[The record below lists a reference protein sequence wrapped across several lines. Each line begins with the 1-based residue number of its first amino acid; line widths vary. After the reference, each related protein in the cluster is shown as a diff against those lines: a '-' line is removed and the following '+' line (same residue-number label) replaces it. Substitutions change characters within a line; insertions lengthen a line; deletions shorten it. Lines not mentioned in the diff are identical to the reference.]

1 MLKRRSFKVASIL
14 FVALV
19 LCMAMLPLFPNAET
33 SDGND
38 AFTVT
43 FPSSASRTGYSIKES
58 PGGAD
63 VADTKEC
70 AEGTSFYVIIAD
82 GYAFSGKLWHDII
95 SFSPAEACHAGVVAN
110 DAKTEFRVTLTSITG
125 PVTASVNNVVSVEA
139 YRSHLQEEFTSFYNT
154 THAELLAWDMTEA
167 TRSKLLSRLD
177 AQYASGRSSIGD
189 APATIADIQSAYDTS
204 RDALFQ
210 IYLIGGSA
218 AHLNTQYTS
227 YCQTL
232 QNSMQDLTE
241 QQQTDAQTQLDSLFA
256 TADSEIAEATT
267 GDASVTIFGN
277 FVTEANSVMDSY
289 QALDLENA
297 KDKAKGRLVAQVKA
311 TTEKI
316 NSTDYLDELTK
327 QSLLAKLDGAY
338 ALAVANIDSVDTW
351 SEKFMVNEYF
361 SRFMK
366 VVDEINAEIAAARKA

>member
-1 MLKRRSFKVASIL
+1 
-14 FVALV
+14 
-19 LCMAMLPLFPNAET
+19 
-33 SDGND
+33 
-38 AFTVT
+38 
-43 FPSSASRTGYSIKES
+43 
-58 PGGAD
+58 
-63 VADTKEC
+63 
-70 AEGTSFYVIIAD
+70 
-82 GYAFSGKLWHDII
+82 
-95 SFSPAEACHAGVVAN
+95 
-110 DAKTEFRVTLTSITG
+110 
-125 PVTASVNNVVSVEA
+125 
-139 YRSHLQEEFTSFYNT
+139 
-154 THAELLAWDMTEA
+154 
-167 TRSKLLSRLD
+167 
-177 AQYASGRSSIGD
+177 
-189 APATIADIQSAYDTS
+189 
-204 RDALFQ
+204 
-210 IYLIGGSA
+210 
-218 AHLNTQYTS
+218 
-227 YCQTL
+227 
-232 QNSMQDLTE
+232 MQDLTE
-241 QQQTDAQTQLDSLFA
+241 QQQTGAQTQLDSLFA

-366 VVDEINAEIAAARKA
+366 VVDEINAEIDSKIPAPDDNSTANSAKYSSAHTPSTGDVNLDLALAALSLTVLLSGAAFLRFNRSK